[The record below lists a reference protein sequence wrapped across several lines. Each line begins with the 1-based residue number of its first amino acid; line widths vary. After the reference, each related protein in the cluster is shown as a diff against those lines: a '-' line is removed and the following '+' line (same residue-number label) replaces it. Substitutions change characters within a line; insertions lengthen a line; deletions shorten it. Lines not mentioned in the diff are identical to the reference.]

1 MIIGSSKEPAAMPVR
16 KTLSLLIFAALLLS
30 TTTQPLSAAPR
41 IAPIVSGIY
50 LLGGSENGKWID
62 AASTAKQLRAGDR
75 YRVYTTAGPV
85 GSGTATISNSEG
97 ICSDTYF
104 VEMKPQPKATE
115 FAAFGGTSN
124 PLPRKLRLHSPT
136 MAVYRQAVADVLRAH
151 GISNPDVRI
160 TKIVRIDLEGD
171 GVDEVV
177 LSASRIDRALP
188 SVKAG
193 DYSLVLLRKII
204 NGKVQTIPLAEEYH
218 LKPIDFA
225 APNIYSI
232 PAIADFNGDG
242 TMEIMVNWNYYEGSG
257 AELYAVRGNSMTK
270 VLSSG
275 CGV

>member
-1 MIIGSSKEPAAMPVR
+1 MPFR
-16 KTLSLLIFAALLLS
+16 KPVIALIFAALLL
-30 TTTQPLSAAPR
+30 TTLHQSLAAAPR

-62 AASTAKQLRAGDR
+62 AATTAKQLSSSDR
-75 YRVYTTAGPV
+75 YRVYTTAGQI
-85 GSGTATISNSEG
+85 GSGTATVSPSED
-97 ICSDTYF
+97 ICTDTQF
-104 VEMKPQPKATE
+104 VRLKPEPKAKE
-115 FAAFGGTSN
+115 FVAFGGTTN
-124 PLPRKLRLHSPT
+124 PLPRKPRLHNTS
-136 MAVYRQAVADVLRAH
+136 MAVYRQAVADILRAK
-151 GISNPDVRI
+151 GIAKPDVRI

-177 LSASRIDRALP
+177 LSATRGNTSEP

-193 DYSLVLLRKII
+193 DYSLVVLRKVI

-225 APNIYSI
+225 APNTYTV

-242 TMEIMVNWNYYEGSG
+242 KMEIMVNWSYYEGSG
-257 AELYAVRGNSMTK
+257 AELFTVQGNK
-270 VLSSG
+270 VTNVLGSG